1 MKMKTLNLGIYLVLS
16 STFHYF
22 RRTHYFVS
30 CLCVQIFYL
39 ATELSQD
46 LDPEDKVEEELEVVP
61 ASYTAY
67 SLVFLDK
74 YTQYRIQ
81 ILAFN
86 PAGDGPRSQPVTVKT
101 LQVMFIAQH
110 KIVKYFKKF
119 VSLG

>member
-1 MKMKTLNLGIYLVLS
+1 MKITDFKVTNNVLI
-16 STFHYF
+16 
-22 RRTHYFVS
+22 
-30 CLCVQIFYL
+30 CVQIFYL

-61 ASYTAY
+61 ASYNAY

-101 LQVMFIAQH
+101 LQVLT
-110 KIVKYFKKF
+110 Y
-119 VSLG
+119 S